1 MMCCSRAALKGMA
14 LAKQGSKKGGVLMKY
29 GKIMAI
35 PEDGDLFLQAGNK
48 FGYSASNLISPQC
61 P

>member
-1 MMCCSRAALKGMA
+1 MA